1 MHLRSIYLENF
12 RLYKKLKINI
22 TKKNFIILTG
32 KNGAGKTN
40 LFEAISFLSPGRGF
54 RNSDFLDILNKN
66 IKSNYWLIKSEIEKD
81 KKNHNVSVEFYTK
94 EINKSNFNKKVVK
107 IDKKKIKNQSELLNA
122 VSLIW
127 LIPEMDVFFRT
138 TSSMRR
144 KFIDRLIFNLQPD
157 YLMIVRNYDKNL
169 KERNK
174 ILKNI
179 SKNGSFYEE
188 GEDVEK
194 DLWLKKIEE
203 KIVRDG
209 IKIYLERLEFI
220 RNFNNVPTHCKN
232 FPKIKLIS
240 TGDIEDILISK
251 DIDIVKEIYLK
262 RINNSRKIDSLKG
275 GISYGPNKSDLNAI
289 FIKKNLTADKCSTG
303 EQKIILITIIIQF
316 CKLMFLKEDIM
327 PILLLDEIIAHLDTN
342 TKNSLFEELK
352 SLKTQIWMSG
362 SDKILF
368 KEIIQDS
375 ENLEIEDLLK
385 Q

>member
-1 MHLRSIYLENF
+1 M
-12 RLYKKLKINI
+12 
-22 TKKNFIILTG
+22 
-32 KNGAGKTN
+32 
-40 LFEAISFLSPGRGF
+40 
-54 RNSDFLDILNKN
+54 
-66 IKSNYWLIKSEIEKD
+66 
-81 KKNHNVSVEFYTK
+81 
-94 EINKSNFNKKVVK
+94 
-107 IDKKKIKNQSELLNA
+107 
-122 VSLIW
+122 
-127 LIPEMDVFFRT
+127 
-138 TSSMRR
+138 
-144 KFIDRLIFNLQPD
+144 
-157 YLMIVRNYDKNL
+157 
-169 KERNK
+169 
-174 ILKNI
+174 
-179 SKNGSFYEE
+179 
-188 GEDVEK
+188 
-194 DLWLKKIEE
+194 
-203 KIVRDG
+203 
-209 IKIYLERLEFI
+209 
-220 RNFNNVPTHCKN
+220 PTHCKN